1 MDEKEVRVRLKVLDI
16 NTRGTKKE
24 LKKKLQDTNT
34 GEHSWAIE
42 ENDSVADIL
51 KSMLVSAFNNVK
63 IEPDWAWKQ
72 IICNIFK
79 WMGNE
84 KQADFW

>member
-34 GEHSWAIE
+34 GEHS
-42 ENDSVADIL
+42 
-51 KSMLVSAFNNVK
+51 
-63 IEPDWAWKQ
+63 
-72 IICNIFK
+72 
-79 WMGNE
+79 
-84 KQADFW
+84 